1 MDRRRSAWLAGAV
14 VTVLI
19 GVAGLVAVTLFV
31 VGKGMG
37 GGGDWS
43 GLLSLVLSALV
54 LVGSVL
60 AWMARRGAVPPDVDG
75 VGPADRLRAAV
86 RVQWLAEISVRQISR
101 PRPLRLSWHPTDRP
115 VAVGD
120 PAGTAQALRGALGH
134 GDPLVSA
141 RALYEA
147 FRADGHR
154 QFVMLGPP
162 GSGKTTLAVLFTTT
176 ALDAARPGDPVP
188 VLLPIA
194 GWHPAEP
201 IEQWLTRRV
210 TQDYPGVA
218 GTGRTGRAAV
228 RRLVADGDLL
238 PILDGLDEL
247 PEDLID
253 AAVDDLDRAAG
264 AGLRMLLTCR
274 HDEYLA
280 TVRRSGALSNAV
292 VLEVEPVRAGD
303 AAAYLTE
310 REVHGS
316 TRWEPV
322 LDALRRDP
330 EGPLASA
337 LSTPLMVFL
346 TRRAY
351 QQPSTDPG
359 ALLGFTSAEP
369 LRQHLIER
377 FLDTVHP
384 DPREAAKA
392 RRRLGF
398 LARHLRDTVRGPDLE
413 WWRLARAVPGPVF
426 TAAVAVPFA
435 LGGALFGVL
444 LGNVSDA
451 FGGSLIGLAVGA
463 LCGRHT
469 RRAAAGR
476 AWVAGRDR
484 VWRRIR
490 DACGDLGTILSVS
503 AAGGVGGAAVLL
515 LWHAVDPARAV
526 EATTGLVL
534 WADDVKA
541 AAWLRAVFFGVLAIV
556 VTAVVEGLSAG
567 RAGQPRRADL
577 RLQRLLPSLVVGLGT
592 GVALLP
598 PLIWLMGGAIAGA
611 VAVPVGA
618 LVALGRWLAGRPAQ
632 ESAATPESTL
642 RSDRAALLL
651 TTAAAAALF
660 ALFRSVFDDAIVLV
674 IATAAAVT
682 AFGTGAPWLSYT
694 VARLWLAARGDLPWR
709 LVRFLRRQHAAGV
722 LRQAGPIYQFRH
734 DLLRDHLAGSPTGP
748 IRRRWPTWSPRL
760 ADLWRRRLR
769 SVVVVVSLAVLPVTL
784 LVLPKGYQAVLRG
797 HTDAV
802 FYLAFSRD
810 GTLASAAVDGTIRL
824 WDPTTARLRRTVR
837 ATELRSNPFG
847 VALSP
852 DGSTVIADA
861 TGPDYGPEDRTRL
874 LGVWDTST
882 GWRREITVPAVG
894 FQQMHVL
901 AFSPDGSLLAFTD
914 PKRVRLLDPVTGQE
928 RRSIPAADVSAVA
941 FLPDGSLLATAGAG
955 GVQLWDVATGAVR
968 RTLTS
973 AYVTAIVF
981 SPDGSKLATA
991 AYSGGWLSP
1000 WDDTSQP
1007 SVVLPL
1013 PAYSVGFT
1021 ARTSALIT
1029 GEADGHVRFRNPVTG
1044 LVRVT
1049 RTVEG
1054 GDVRALAGSPD
1065 GALLA
1070 TTGLAGSI
1078 HLWPIAA

>member
-1 MDRRRSAWLAGAV
+1 MRSSTASTRPREQAAELARTFGCVRLVYNMALQARSEASPSTVTVFQDSAGRWFVSLLCDDRIEQAPASGAV
-14 VTVLI
+14 
-19 GVAGLVAVTLFV
+19 
-31 VGKGMG
+31 
-37 GGGDWS
+37 
-43 GLLSLVLSALV
+43 
-54 LVGSVL
+54 
-60 AWMARRGAVPPDVDG
+60 
-75 VGPADRLRAAV
+75 
-86 RVQWLAEISVRQISR
+86 
-101 PRPLRLSWHPTDRP
+101 
-115 VAVGD
+115 
-120 PAGTAQALRGALGH
+120 
-134 GDPLVSA
+134 
-141 RALYEA
+141 
-147 FRADGHR
+147 
-154 QFVMLGPP
+154 
-162 GSGKTTLAVLFTTT
+162 
-176 ALDAARPGDPVP
+176 
-188 VLLPIA
+188 
-194 GWHPAEP
+194 
-201 IEQWLTRRV
+201 
-210 TQDYPGVA
+210 
-218 GTGRTGRAAV
+218 
-228 RRLVADGDLL
+228 
-238 PILDGLDEL
+238 
-247 PEDLID
+247 
-253 AAVDDLDRAAG
+253 
-264 AGLRMLLTCR
+264 
-274 HDEYLA
+274 
-280 TVRRSGALSNAV
+280 
-292 VLEVEPVRAGD
+292 
-303 AAAYLTE
+303 
-310 REVHGS
+310 
-316 TRWEPV
+316 
-322 LDALRRDP
+322 
-330 EGPLASA
+330 
-337 LSTPLMVFL
+337 
-346 TRRAY
+346 
-351 QQPSTDPG
+351 
-359 ALLGFTSAEP
+359 
-369 LRQHLIER
+369 
-377 FLDTVHP
+377 
-384 DPREAAKA
+384 
-392 RRRLGF
+392 
-398 LARHLRDTVRGPDLE
+398 
-413 WWRLARAVPGPVF
+413 
-426 TAAVAVPFA
+426 
-435 LGGALFGVL
+435 GVL

-515 LWHAVDPARAV
+515 LWHTVDPARAV

-541 AAWLRAVFFGVLAIV
+541 AAWLWAVFFGVLAIV

-598 PLIWLMGGAIAGA
+598 PLIW
-611 VAVPVGA
+611 
-618 LVALGRWLAGRPAQ
+618 
-632 ESAATPESTL
+632 
-642 RSDRAALLL
+642 
-651 TTAAAAALF
+651 
-660 ALFRSVFDDAIVLV
+660 
-674 IATAAAVT
+674 
-682 AFGTGAPWLSYT
+682 
-694 VARLWLAARGDLPWR
+694 

-797 HTDAV
+797 HTD
-802 FYLAFSRD
+802 
-810 GTLASAAVDGTIRL
+810 T
-824 WDPTTARLRRTVR
+824 
-837 ATELRSNPFG
+837 
-847 VALSP
+847 
-852 DGSTVIADA
+852 
-861 TGPDYGPEDRTRL
+861 
-874 LGVWDTST
+874 DTST

-1013 PAYSVGFT
+1013 PAYGVGFT

-1054 GDVRALAGSPD
+1054 GDVRALAVSPD